1 MSCKDDLQQ
10 KIRSTIPLSEVMQ
23 FAITDLTE
31 KSILVSAP
39 LAPNVGFAGSIYSL
53 AVLTGWAMVTHI
65 VTSRSISCELVV
77 SKAEIRY
84 LKPVVGDI
92 ECRCEVAD
100 GVIDQFID
108 YYQDKARSRIMLEII
123 VGDEQAALNATY
135 HISSVR
141 ENLSVGL

>member
-1 MSCKDDLQQ
+1 MSCANDLQK

-23 FAITDLTE
+23 FEIAGLTDE
-31 KSILVSAP
+31 SILVRAP
-39 LAPNVGFAGSIYSL
+39 LAPNVNIHGTGFAGSIYSL

-65 VTSRSISCELVV
+65 VNSRSINCELVV

-92 ECRCEVAD
+92 ECRCEVTD
-100 GVIDQFID
+100 SVIDQFID
-108 YYQDKARSRIMLEII
+108 YYQNNARSRIMLEII

-135 HISSVR
+135 HISSVQ
-141 ENLSVGL
+141 